1 MSDHRFR
8 RLGALLAAAL
18 LLSACVPESRRSAYS
33 ACLHEH
39 GAYLNSDRPQGAP
52 PEGFVLDLLS
62 VCMMS
67 KGYTLNAQ
75 GGNACKSLRALTENG
90 FTAGV
95 PTTWLRS
102 LID

>member
-1 MSDHRFR
+1 
-8 RLGALLAAAL
+8 
-18 LLSACVPESRRSAYS
+18 
-33 ACLHEH
+33 
-39 GAYLNSDRPQGAP
+39 
-52 PEGFVLDLLS
+52 
-62 VCMMS
+62 MMS